1 MSSLVVHG
9 LREDRFG
16 VLLDNMLAV
25 WEAADIEACATWF
38 ERAERVEAMFDAIEH
53 RIDLVTM
60 NYAVH
65 QAIPPDAPF
74 VRPISRLV
82 DREEARSIFETNMM
96 RVVMGAAGVWRKDD
110 LEIARGYFA

>member
-1 MSSLVVHG
+1 MSALVPHG
-9 LREDRFG
+9 LRADRFG
-16 VLLDNMLAV
+16 VLLDNMLAL
-25 WEAADIEACATWF
+25 WEAADLESCATWF

-60 NYAVH
+60 NAAVH
-65 QAIPPDAPF
+65 QVIHPDAPF

-82 DREEARSIFETNMM
+82 DRGRARAIFETNLM

-110 LEIARGYFA
+110 LDIARLYFL

>member
-1 MSSLVVHG
+1 MSAIVPHG
-9 LREDRFG
+9 LRADRFG
-16 VLLDNMLAV
+16 VLLDNMLAL
-25 WEAADIEACATWF
+25 WEAADLEACATWF

-65 QAIPPDAPF
+65 QAIPADAPF
-74 VRPISRLV
+74 ERPISRLV
-82 DREEARSIFETNMM
+82 DRQDARAIFETNLM